1 MNKVLPLVAAALL
14 VSGCQ
19 TTNPYTGETEF
30 NNTSTG
36 AALGALGGA
45 VVGAL
50 ANGKDGALAGAA
62 IGAAGGAGWG
72 YYMDRQEAELRA
84 RLQGTGVRVQR
95 SGDNLKLI
103 MPGNVTFPTNGYDV
117 RSDFYPV
124 LGSVALVFKEFDKN
138 GIEVRGYTDNT
149 GGYQYNV
156 DLSVKRA
163 QSVATYLM
171 NQGVAGNRMS
181 VYGLGPEQPIASN
194 STTQGRSLNRRVE
207 IDLRPPMQP

>member
-1 MNKVLPLVAAALL
+1 MKKIGLIISATLLVA
-14 VSGCQ
+14 GCQ

-36 AALGALGGA
+36 AAIGALGGA
-45 VVGAL
+45 IVGGL

-72 YYMDRQEAELRA
+72 YYMDKQEAELRA
-84 RLQGTGVRVQR
+84 RLQGTGVQVQR

-103 MPGNVTFPTNGYDV
+103 MPGNITFPSNGYDI
-117 RSDFYPV
+117 RSDFYSV
-124 LGSVALVFKEFDKN
+124 LGSVALVLQEFDKN
-138 GIEVRGYTDNT
+138 GVEVRGYTDST

-163 QSVATYLM
+163 QSVATYLV
-171 NQGVAGNRMS
+171 NQGVAGAR
-181 VYGLGPEQPIASN
+181 VGAYGFGPEQPIASN
-194 STTQGRSLNRRVE
+194 DTKEGRAMNRRVE
-207 IDLRPPMQP
+207 IDLRPPAQ

>member
-194 STTQGRSLNRRVE
+194 STAQGRSLNRRVE

>member
-36 AALGALGGA
+36 AAIGALGGA

-95 SGDNLKLI
+95 TGDNLKLI
-103 MPGNVTFPTNGYDV
+103 MPGNVTFPTDGYSV

-138 GIEVRGYTDNT
+138 GIEVRGYTDST
-149 GGYQYNV
+149 GSYQYNV

-163 QSVATYLM
+163 QSVASYLM
-171 NQGVAGNRMS
+171 SQGVAGNRMS

-194 STTQGRSLNRRVE
+194 ATAQGRALNRRVE
-207 IDLRPPMQP
+207 IDLRPPVQP